1 MGCDYY
7 LNTYICIFYNDN
19 TKSEII
25 LERERGYFNTNF
37 CIDNN
42 NPRYYEI
49 IDENFEKQI
58 QDIKNPFIIYENN
71 EWKIDEIL
79 KNEYE
84 YIIKNIL
91 ENAGKEMNE
100 IIKIEKIERKIR
112 S

>member
-25 LERERGYFNTNF
+25 LERERGYFNTDF

-42 NPRYYEI
+42 DPRYYEI

-58 QDIKNPFIIYENN
+58 QDIKEPFIIYENN
-71 EWKIDEIL
+71 EWKIDENL
-79 KNEYE
+79 KNDYVC
-84 YIIKNIL
+84 IIKNML
-91 ENAGKEMNE
+91 ENTRKEINE
-100 IIKIEKIERKIR
+100 IEKIEEIEKKIR